1 MNDNLSFCIVAKN
14 NEKTLSSCI
23 ESFFDI
29 CKNISYID
37 MGSTDKTVDILEK
50 HNGKK
55 FKKVSEDFASNKS
68 YLINNVKKDWLF
80 FIEPNEKIING
91 KKEIIEISNKKEGIF
106 SVSLLQNEILSK
118 TIRFFCDK
126 KIKFEN
132 PIFETIYSKS
142 ISSNIILKEL
152 SPVEIPDEH
161 EQIMRW
167 KIKEPLKTQPM
178 YYESCFY
185 IKNKKWECFIKT
197 AEKYLFMEKNTNLPS
212 YIMIKY
218 YLSLILFYTK
228 RDIEKSIQTL
238 AFCVEKNP
246 TMAEFWCL
254 LGDINFE
261 MKKYQKAYY
270 FYDNAIILGSQR
282 LSGDELPIDVKK
294 YKEYPD
300 KMKII
305 CKEKLIDQRSIL

>member
-1 MNDNLSFCIVAKN
+1 MKDNLSFCIVTKN
-14 NEKTLSSCI
+14 NQDTLLSCI

-37 MGSTDKTVDILEK
+37 MGSTDKTVSILEK
-50 HNGKK
+50 YNGKK
-55 FKKVSEDFASNKS
+55 FKKIGEDFASNKN
-68 YLINNVKKDWLF
+68 YLIKNVKKDWLF
-80 FIEPNEKIING
+80 FIEPNETIING
-91 KKEIIEISNKKEGIF
+91 KKEIVDISNKNEGIY
-106 SVSLLQNEILSK
+106 SVLLLNNEVLSK
-118 TIRFFCDK
+118 STRFFCDN

-142 ISSNIILKEL
+142 SSSNIILKEL
-152 SPVEIPDEH
+152 SSIEIPNEH
-161 EQIMRW
+161 KHILKW
-167 KIKEPLKTQPM
+167 KSEEPLKTQPL

-185 IKNKKWECFIKT
+185 IKNKKWEDFIKT

-218 YLSLILFYTK
+218 YLSLILFYTQK
-228 RDIEKSIQTL
+228 DIKKSIQTL
-238 AFCVEKNP
+238 AFCIEKNP
-246 TMAEFWCL
+246 TMSEFWCL

-282 LSGDELPIDVKK
+282 LNGDELPIDVKK

-305 CKEKLIDQRSIL
+305 CKDLIDKI

>member
-1 MNDNLSFCIVAKN
+1 MKDNLSFCIVTRN
-14 NEKTLSSCI
+14 NEETLQSCI

-29 CKNISYID
+29 CGNISYID
-37 MGSTDKTVDILEK
+37 MGSTDKTISILEK
-50 HNGKK
+50 YNGKK
-55 FKKVSEDFASNKS
+55 FKKIGEDFTSNKN
-68 YLINNVKKDWLF
+68 YLINSVTKDWLF
-80 FIEPNEKIING
+80 FIEPNEIIING
-91 KKEIIEISNKKEGIF
+91 KKEILDISNKNEGAY
-106 SVSLLQNEILSK
+106 SVLLLNNEVLSK
-118 TIRFFCDK
+118 STRFFCDN

-142 ISSNIILKEL
+142 SSSNIILKEL
-152 SPVEIPDEH
+152 SPIIIPDEH
-161 EQIMRW
+161 NQILKWRSQ
-167 KIKEPLKTQPM
+167 EPLKTQPL

-185 IKNKKWECFIKT
+185 IKNKKWEDFIKT

-228 RDIEKSIQTL
+228 KDIKKSIQTL
-238 AFCVEKNP
+238 AFCIEKNP

-261 MKKYQKAYY
+261 MKKYKKAYY

-282 LSGDELPIDVKK
+282 LNGDELPIDVKK

-305 CKEKLIDQRSIL
+305 CKDLVDKI

>member
-1 MNDNLSFCIVAKN
+1 MKDNLSFCIVTKN
-14 NEKTLSSCI
+14 NEETLPSCI

-37 MGSTDKTVDILEK
+37 MGSTDKTVGILEK
-50 HNGKK
+50 YNGKK
-55 FKKVSEDFASNKS
+55 FKKIGEDFASNKNH
-68 YLINNVKKDWLF
+68 LINNVKKDWLF
-80 FIEPNEKIING
+80 FIEPNEIIING
-91 KKEIIEISNKKEGIF
+91 KKEILDISSKNEGIY
-106 SVSLLQNEILSK
+106 SVLLLNNEVLSK
-118 TIRFFCDK
+118 STRFFYGNN
-126 KIKFEN
+126 IKFEN

-142 ISSNIILKEL
+142 SSSNIILKEL
-152 SPVEIPDEH
+152 LPIKIPDEY
-161 EQIMRW
+161 EQISKW
-167 KIKEPLKTQPM
+167 KSKEPLKTQPL

-185 IKNKKWECFIKT
+185 IKNKKWEDFIKT
-197 AEKYLFMEKNTNLPS
+197 AEKYIFMEKDINLPS

-218 YLSLILFYTK
+218 YLSLILFYTQK
-228 RDIEKSIQTL
+228 DIKKSIQTL
-238 AFCVEKNP
+238 AFCIEKNP
-246 TMAEFWCL
+246 TMSEFWCL

-282 LSGDELPIDVKK
+282 LNNDELPIDVKK

-305 CKEKLIDQRSIL
+305 CKDLVDKI

>member
-1 MNDNLSFCIVAKN
+1 MKDNLSFCIVTKN
-14 NEKTLSSCI
+14 NEETLSNCI

-29 CKNISYID
+29 CRNISYID
-37 MGSTDKTVDILEK
+37 MGSTDKTVSILEK
-50 HNGKK
+50 YKGKK
-55 FKKVSEDFASNKS
+55 FKKIGEDFASNKN

-80 FIEPNEKIING
+80 FIEPNETIING
-91 KKEIIEISNKKEGIF
+91 KKEILDISNKNEGIYN
-106 SVSLLQNEILSK
+106 VLLLNNEILSK
-118 TIRFFCDK
+118 STRFFCDN

-142 ISSNIILKEL
+142 SSSNIILKEL
-152 SPVEIPDEH
+152 SPIEISDEH
-161 EQIMRW
+161 KQILKW
-167 KIKEPLKTQPM
+167 KSKEPLKTQPL

-185 IKNKKWECFIKT
+185 IKNKKWEDFIKT
-197 AEKYLFMEKNTNLPS
+197 AEKYLFMEKDTNLPS

-218 YLSLILFYTK
+218 YLSLILFYTQK
-228 RDIEKSIQTL
+228 DIKKAIQTL
-238 AFCVEKNP
+238 AFCIEKNP
-246 TMAEFWCL
+246 TMSEFWCL

-282 LSGDELPIDVKK
+282 LNGDELPIDVKK

-305 CKEKLIDQRSIL
+305 CKDSIDKI